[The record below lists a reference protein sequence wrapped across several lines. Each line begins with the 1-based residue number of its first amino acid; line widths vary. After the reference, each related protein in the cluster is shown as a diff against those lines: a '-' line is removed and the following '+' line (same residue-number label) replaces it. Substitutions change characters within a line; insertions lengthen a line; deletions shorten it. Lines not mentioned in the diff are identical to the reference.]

1 MPEDKVFG
9 AHRVSCRWTGDLG
22 LLFKGGIA
30 QPRFGLPCVD
40 IRVHG
45 ALASSASHGR
55 STMTGTCL
63 IRFVCFLVLDAN
75 LSLTGLSDQ
84 GEMLEYGVIEL
95 VTTSSHVRVSA
106 RRSTIVSSFRLL
118 VTVSFM
124 IRDNPLDYEYVITCI
139 YEFLAMYL
147 STRSCALAP
156 QLLTLCARQVVHL
169 FSQY

>member
-1 MPEDKVFG
+1 MTIVSTSSWVITVTTKV
-9 AHRVSCRWTGDLG
+9 
-22 LLFKGGIA
+22 
-30 QPRFGLPCVD
+30 
-40 IRVHG
+40 
-45 ALASSASHGR
+45 
-55 STMTGTCL
+55 
-63 IRFVCFLVLDAN
+63 
-75 LSLTGLSDQ
+75 
-84 GEMLEYGVIEL
+84 LEYGVIEL

-156 QLLTLCARQVVHL
+156 QLLTLCARQVVYL